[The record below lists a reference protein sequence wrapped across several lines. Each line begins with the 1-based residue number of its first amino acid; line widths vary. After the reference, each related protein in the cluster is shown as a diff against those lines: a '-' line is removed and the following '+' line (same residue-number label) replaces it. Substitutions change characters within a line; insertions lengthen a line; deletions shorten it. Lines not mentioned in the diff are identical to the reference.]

1 MIATGDQSEPQRPD
15 AERRRKPRPG
25 QGTRCE
31 FSYRVGKLAYEAY
44 RAAGGGR
51 DIISGEPL
59 PTWLQLEQVAR
70 EAWHAAAD
78 AVWSDCVAMYRSRG
92 GVL

>member
-1 MIATGDQSEPQRPD
+1 MLAAGDQLEPKSPD
-15 AERRRKPRPG
+15 AGQRRKPWPG
-25 QGTRCE
+25 KGTQCE

-51 DIISGEPL
+51 GIISGEPL
-59 PTWLQLEQVAR
+59 PTWQHLEQVAR